1 MSTDLKFSKSQISKI
16 IKSGGFLGSLLSK
29 LAGPLMEVAIPLAKN
44 VLAPIGIT
52 AAASAIDAGIQ
63 TKNIWFWKYDFNNF
77 K

>member
-29 LAGPLMEVAIPLAKN
+29 LAGPLMEVAIPLTKN

-52 AAASAIDAGIQ
+52 AAASGIDAGIQ